1 MWLMGVVPVDGTKGE
16 TMKKLIATV
25 ILFGLG
31 TGLAL
36 AKSGDNWLDILESV
50 QQVRTGDYATQTG
63 QNGEVRFIRR

>member
-1 MWLMGVVPVDGTKGE
+1 MEVVPIDGTNGE
-16 TMKKLIATV
+16 TMKTLIATV
-25 ILFGLG
+25 ILLGLG

>member
-1 MWLMGVVPVDGTKGE
+1 MCLMDVVPVDGTKGE

-36 AKSGDNWLDILESV
+36 AEENNLAVHKSMLQVQSGNYAASINHSGQESF
-50 QQVRTGDYATQTG
+50 RW
-63 QNGEVRFIRR
+63 R

>member
-1 MWLMGVVPVDGTKGE
+1 MDVAPIDGTKGQ
-16 TMKKLIATV
+16 TMKKLIAAV

-50 QQVRTGDYATQTG
+50 QQVRTGTYVTQTG
-63 QNGEVRFIRR
+63 QNGEERFIRR

>member
-1 MWLMGVVPVDGTKGE
+1 
-16 TMKKLIATV
+16 MKKLIATV
-25 ILFGLG
+25 ILLGLG